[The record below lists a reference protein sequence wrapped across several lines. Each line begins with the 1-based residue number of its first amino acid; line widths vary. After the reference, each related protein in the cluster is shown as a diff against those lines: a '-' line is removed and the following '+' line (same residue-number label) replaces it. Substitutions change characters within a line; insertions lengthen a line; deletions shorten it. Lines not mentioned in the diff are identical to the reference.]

1 MPLPKREKGEE
12 AQKFMGRCMTSEVM
26 GKEYP
31 DQKQRVAICMQ
42 QSRAGANKSNLSEM
56 VQEELVYAEYLNDD
70 GEVEELTEANFVV
83 PDEEDYEDFGEETE
97 EIDAASLWDNIRKKK
112 EREGKNYKPAR
123 PGDKDRPQKDAW
135 DRAKGSDVE
144 QIKVGDYQTKH
155 FDMCPSAVALYSK
168 ILKKEGVDMGLVAR
182 SVKLQDGLFGIEKV
196 AKARKAASEQDLQ
209 KVKRFASSVMSIAK
223 ELGMT
228 EEHSYIQD
236 HIDVVQSL
244 VKKGSSEALQYG
256 KPKKNDPRKTPAK
269 PSERKKGSKKNK
281 PKSAS
286 KPNKSIKFSKNT
298 TSRLSKM
305 VTEHNKK
312 GKGSRAGLGALKA
325 VYRRGAGA
333 FSTSHAPKMSRD
345 GWAMAR
351 VRAFLYL
358 LRNGRPSNPNY
369 KQDNDLLPKGHP
381 RSSKA
386 EFEGADA
393 AKYQGR
399 TVTLNKPFL
408 TPGGPKKRSVYV
420 KNEKGNVVKVNF
432 GDPNM
437 RIKKSNPERRRNFR
451 SRHNCDN
458 PGPKWKA
465 RYWSCKA
472 W

>member
-1 MPLPKREKGEE
+1 MPIPKREKGED
-12 AQKFMGRCMTSEVM
+12 ARKFMGRCMTSDVM
-26 GKEYP
+26 NDEYP
-31 DQKQRVAICMQ
+31 DQKQRVAVCTS
-42 QSRAGANKSNLSEM
+42 QSRAEANKFNLGEM
-56 VQEELVYAEYLNDD
+56 VQEELIYAAYMSEQDCECGD
-70 GEVEELTEANFVV
+70 VEELTESNFVV
-83 PDEEDYEDFGEETE
+83 PEESDYEDFGEDVE
-97 EIDAASLWDNIRKKK
+97 EVDAAGLWENIRKKK
-112 EREGKNYKPAR
+112 EREGKNYKPAK

-135 DRAKGSDVE
+135 DRAKSGSEDMKEYVFKSKE
-144 QIKVGDYQTKH
+144 AAEKKAADIGLKGAHQHRLGDGSIVYMPGAKMKDFQDWYNK
-155 FDMCPSAVALYSK
+155 
-168 ILKKEGVDMGLVAR
+168 KKE
-182 SVKLQDGLFGIEKV
+182 
-196 AKARKAASEQDLQ
+196 
-209 KVKRFASSVMSIAK
+209 SS
-223 ELGMT
+223 
-228 EEHSYIQD
+228 Q
-236 HIDVVQSL
+236 
-244 VKKGSSEALQYG
+244 ALQYG
-256 KPKKNDPRKTPAK
+256 KPKKDDPRKTPAK

-281 PKSAS
+281 KDSAS

-298 TSRLSKM
+298 TDRLSKM

-312 GKGSRAGLGALKA
+312 DKGSKASLGALKA

-333 FSTSHAPKMSRD
+333 FSTSHAPNMSRD

-351 VRAFLYL
+351 VKAYLYL

-381 RSSKA
+381 KSSKA
-386 EFEGADA
+386 ELESSDA

-399 TVTLNKPFL
+399 TVTLNKPFR

-437 RIKKSNPERRRNFR
+437 KIKKSNPERRRNFR
-451 SRHNCDN
+451 ARHNCDN

>member
-1 MPLPKREKGEE
+1 MPLPKREKDES
-12 AQKFMGRCMTSEVM
+12 AQQFMGRCMTADVMSE
-26 GKEYP
+26 EYP
-31 DQKQRVAICMQ
+31 DQKQRVAVCMR
-42 QSRAGANKSNLSEM
+42 QSRAGADVFNLKEM
-56 VQEELVYAEYLNDD
+56 FMEELLYAEYLNDCEC
-70 GEVEELTEANFVV
+70 GEVEELTESNFIL
-83 PDEEDYEDFGEETE
+83 PEDSDYEDFGEEVE
-97 EIDAASLWDNIRKKK
+97 EVDAAGLWDNIRKKK
-112 EREGKNYKPAR
+112 EREGKKYRPAK

-135 DRAKGSDVE
+135 DKAKSDME
-144 QIKVGDYQTKH
+144 DYVFK
-155 FDMCPSAVALYSK
+155 SK
-168 ILKKEGVDMGLVAR
+168 EAA
-182 SVKLQDGLFGIEKV
+182 EK
-196 AKARKAASEQDLQ
+196 KAAEIGLKGAHQHKIGDGSTVWMPGAKMKDFEDWYN
-209 KVKRFASSVMSIAK
+209 KNKDSS
-223 ELGMT
+223 
-228 EEHSYIQD
+228 Q
-236 HIDVVQSL
+236 
-244 VKKGSSEALQYG
+244 ALQYG
-256 KPKKNDPRKTPAK
+256 KPKKDDPRKTPAK

-281 PKSAS
+281 PDSAS
-286 KPNKSIKFSKNT
+286 KPNKSIKFGKNT
-298 TSRLSKM
+298 NERLRKM
-305 VTEHNKK
+305 MTEHNKK
-312 GKGSRAGLGALKA
+312 GKGSKASMGALKA

-351 VRAFLYL
+351 VKAFLYL

-381 RSSKA
+381 KSSKA

-399 TVTLNKPFL
+399 TVKLNKPFL
-408 TPGGPKKRSVYV
+408 TPDGPKKRSVYV
-420 KNEKGNVVKVNF
+420 KNQKGNVVKVNF